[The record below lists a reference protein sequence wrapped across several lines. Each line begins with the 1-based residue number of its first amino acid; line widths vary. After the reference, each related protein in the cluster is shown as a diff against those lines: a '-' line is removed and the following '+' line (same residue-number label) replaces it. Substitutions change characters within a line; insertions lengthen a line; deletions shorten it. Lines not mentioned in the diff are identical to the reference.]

1 MRRGWIS
8 IRTKLIAFIA
18 IPIVAIVVA
27 FTWYFTSRQLS
38 ERSRFEDLELDSY
51 GDQFGLELRS
61 VVAFAERAT
70 AREVLGPVTDDKDVI
85 STTLFDG
92 HGDVLYQS
100 GKPAPWIDRAKVGVV
115 AKRLVHGDG
124 RSSVIVPVISRE
136 GPRGTFVL
144 EISTQ
149 TRFTEERRLVASSVG
164 AALVALLFGVLAA
177 WLIARSI
184 ARRLRAI
191 ATAATTA
198 DIHATVVDSGT
209 DEIGVLA
216 TAFNDMFSR
225 LRDDRARLT
234 DAVLDLQSTEDQ
246 LAAAN
251 HELEQRV
258 ALRTSQLE
266 AEMKRRGA
274 MELELR
280 QAQKLESVGRLA
292 AGIAHEINS
301 PVQFVSHSC
310 TFLDEA
316 SESLIELVRTRRRLV
331 EAASRGEITMDMLVA
346 KLRTVDEACDV
357 DHLISSMPDA
367 SKLVLQGLDRV
378 TAIVRAMKEFAY
390 ADHPSQTASDL
401 NRAIQNTLT
410 VTSNEYKYVADTRLE
425 LGTLPPVM
433 CHLGEINQA
442 VLNIIVNAAHAI
454 EDAHRGRGTRGLISI
469 STRVEVPDAVVTI
482 TDNGC
487 GIPAEVVE
495 KIFDPFFTTKEIGRG
510 SGQGLAI
517 ARAVIVDKHHGRLDV
532 ATRVG
537 QGTTFTIRLPIAG
550 LQVRAMA
557 A

>member
-1 MRRGWIS
+1 VRRGWIS

-18 IPIVAIVVA
+18 IPIVAIVVT

-38 ERSRFEDLELDSY
+38 ERVRYEDLELDSY

-61 VVAFAERAT
+61 VVAFADRET
-70 AREVLGPVTDDKDVI
+70 AREVLGPVTGDPDVI

-92 HGDVLYQS
+92 NGEILYQS
-100 GKPAPWIDRAKVGVV
+100 GKPAPWIDRARVGVV

-124 RSSVIVPVISRE
+124 RSSVIIPVVSRE
-136 GPRGTFVL
+136 GPRGTFIL

-149 TRFTEERRLVASSVG
+149 ARFTEERRLVASSVG
-164 AALVALLFGVLAA
+164 AALVALVFGVLAA

-184 ARRLRAI
+184 ARRLGAI
-191 ATAATTA
+191 ATVATTA
-198 DIHATVVDSGT
+198 DIHATVTDSGT

-216 TAFNDMFSR
+216 SAFNDMFAR

-234 DAVLDLQSTEDQ
+234 ETVIDLQTTEDE
-246 LAAAN
+246 LAATN
-251 HELEQRV
+251 RELEQRV

-266 AEMKRRGA
+266 AEMKRRA
-274 MELELR
+274 DMELELR

-316 SESLIELVRTRRRLV
+316 SESLIGLVRARRLLV
-331 EAASRGEITMDMLVA
+331 DSAARGEITIDTLVA
-346 KLRTVDEACDV
+346 RLREADEASDV
-357 DHLISSMPDA
+357 DDLIDSMPAA
-367 SKLVLQGLDRV
+367 SKLVLHGLDRV

-401 NRAIQNTLT
+401 NRAIQNTVT
-410 VTSNEYKYVADTRLE
+410 VTSNEYKYVADAKLD
-425 LGTLPPVM
+425 LGTLPPVT

-454 EDAHRGRGTRGLISI
+454 EDAHRGRGTRGVIAI
-469 STRVEVPDAVVTI
+469 ATRVDGRDAVVTI

-487 GIPAEVVE
+487 GIPPAVVD

-517 ARAVIVDKHHGRLDV
+517 ARAVIVDKHQGRLDV
-532 ATRVG
+532 ASQVG
-537 QGTTFTIRLPIAG
+537 QGTTFTIRLPITG
-550 LQVRAMA
+550 LQDRALA